1 MCYIFYHNLK
11 KKKRNNNQLALSPV
25 YIISPVYAE
34 SALCAMLGGRDTDR
48 TKIWPLLSGFTM
60 VTHRTTCNRLP
71 ATEQALDTSV
81 S

>member
-1 MCYIFYHNLK
+1 
-11 KKKRNNNQLALSPV
+11 
-25 YIISPVYAE
+25 
-34 SALCAMLGGRDTDR
+34 MLGGRDTNR
-48 TKIWPLLSGFTM
+48 TKIWPLLLGFTM